1 MGKTICLLLL
11 LVLLICLLM
20 WLFGTLIYAYKEA
33 MNEIKEAEEYGKL
46 SDNYVLQL
54 KKRGTKWADFL
65 KIHDEKNY
73 IMDYEPKRYIF
84 TSATVGGIT
93 TGGVDTVGGY
103 NYVSGS
109 VDSDKCTLHFLG
121 HKIEVIQL
129 TDALYK
135 KAQKSEIEKY
145 LNNKKQIVVEDKDAS
160 HRALGGVSMLGSVL
174 NTSAGSLLLQNAQKY
189 GYPTREKCLIIMD
202 WLCEVE

>member
-46 SDNYVLQL
+46 SD
-54 KKRGTKWADFL
+54 
-65 KIHDEKNY
+65 
-73 IMDYEPKRYIF
+73 
-84 TSATVGGIT
+84 
-93 TGGVDTVGGY
+93 